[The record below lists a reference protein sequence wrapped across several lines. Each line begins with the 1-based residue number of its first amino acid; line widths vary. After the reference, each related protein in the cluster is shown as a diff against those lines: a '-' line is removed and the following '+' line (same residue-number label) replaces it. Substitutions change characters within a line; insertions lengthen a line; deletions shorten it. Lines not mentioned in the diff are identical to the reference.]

1 MPRQRLSEK
10 VAELETRLW
19 GVEQVQQEHMQ
30 HIPDLAL
37 TLAEIRTR
45 LAQCESSITGMQQ
58 VVDAL
63 VRTLRA
69 STTNGA

>member
-30 HIPDLAL
+30 QIPDLAPPWPK
-37 TLAEIRTR
+37 
-45 LAQCESSITGMQQ
+45 S
-58 VVDAL
+58 AL
-63 VRTLRA
+63 VSRNAKAPLPEC
-69 STTNGA
+69 SK